1 MTKQRQV
8 DRRTFLRT
16 AGAAISVP
24 CVIPSGVLAS
34 PGRPG
39 ANERI
44 TLGHIGVGGM
54 GNGHLGRG
62 LQFRELGMT
71 NVAAVCD
78 VDQKRLAASVQR
90 CGAAG
95 VQVQPYAD
103 YRYLLE
109 RKDIDAVIIATPDHW
124 HAVQTVH
131 ACQTGKHVY
140 VEKPSSVT
148 IREGQAMVDAA
159 RANDRKVQVGAQ
171 GRSGMPA
178 YYTCRAI
185 RNGMIGQVRKVDCW
199 HYENPVDSNPVPDGP
214 PPAELDWD
222 MWLGPL
228 RWRPYNPRY
237 CHGVF
242 RWLLESGGGQIRDR
256 GAHQFSTILW
266 CLDADDQ
273 VSFTVEATGTRPVK
287 GLWDCPPEMDVVYE
301 FQDPDWTL
309 IWSQPGRKV
318 GKTEFGQVF
327 YGENGSLLLEW
338 EGARKWA
345 EPEAI
350 AFGVP
355 AGGVDPYTPNLY
367 DDFGMNHMGEWL
379 KSITTAGHMPNVDIE
394 IAHRTATLCILG
406 NLSYQL
412 GRKLQWDGVQQ
423 QVVGDAQANRLLG
436 NPQRHPY
443 QARL

>member
-8 DRRTFLRT
+8 GRRAFLGT
-16 AGAAISVP
+16 AGALLSAPYI
-24 CVIPSGVLAS
+24 IPSGVLAS
-34 PGRPG
+34 PDRPG
-39 ANERI
+39 ANDRI
-44 TLGHIGVGGM
+44 TLEHIGVGGM

-62 LQFRELGMT
+62 LAFGKLGLA

-78 VDQKRLAASVQR
+78 VDAGRLAKSVKR
-90 CGAAG
+90 CSDAG
-95 VQVQPYAD
+95 VRTEAYAD
-103 YRYLLE
+103 YRYILE

-124 HAVQTVH
+124 HGVQTVH
-131 ACQTGKHVY
+131 ACDSGKHVY

-148 IREGQAMVDAA
+148 IEEGQAMIDAA
-159 RANDRKVQVGAQ
+159 RANDCKVQVGAQ

-185 RNGMIGQVRKVDCW
+185 RNGMIGRVNKVDCW
-199 HYENPVDSNPVPDGP
+199 HYANPIDSNPVPDSAP
-214 PPAELDWD
+214 PPELDWD

-228 RWRPYNPRY
+228 PWRPYNSRY
-237 CHGVF
+237 CPGTF

-266 CLDADDQ
+266 CMNADDQ
-273 VSFTVEATGTRPVK
+273 VSFTVEATGTAPTK
-287 GLWDCPPEMDVVYE
+287 GLWDCPPDMVVTYE
-301 FQDPDWTL
+301 FEDPDWTL

-327 YGENGSLLLEW
+327 YGDDGSLLLEW

-350 AFGVP
+350 EYAVP
-355 AGGVDPYTPNLY
+355 AGGFDPYTPSLH

-379 KSITTAGHMPNVDIE
+379 KSIKTPGHFPNVDIE

-406 NLSYQL
+406 NLAYRL
-412 GRKLQWDGVQQ
+412 GRKLKWDGVGQKI
-423 QVVGDAQANRLLG
+423 VGDEHANRLLG

-443 QARL
+443 HL